1 MIYTLSPSEYCVLFL
16 SSLLPTRLSFFAD
29 SLWDQR
35 QRSLGPPTTKP
46 KPSLSHDHMLNGEND
61 KFAHKYHSS
70 TLPKDLHGPYH
81 SSPLSS
87 INENSSGINTGDM
100 ADDSSANPKWV
111 KVMLPVSKKQ
121 FNLHGG
127 SAPTLSGSHSISNNS
142 GRTNLNDS
150 GVSTSGSVG
159 SPLLSNGDRSQS
171 SDLLSHKRLNY
182 LSEADKRSILNRNQR
197 IAPEGGENIYVNTF
211 GQSYP
216 LKNIGRLE
224 ESRDISSERIN
235 SFEDN
240 GTHSPDDLPPTRQS
254 IV

>member
-1 MIYTLSPSEYCVLFL
+1 MFL
-16 SSLLPTRLSFFAD
+16 D

-46 KPSLSHDHMLNGEND
+46 KPSLSQEHMVNGEND
-61 KFAHKYHSS
+61 KFAYKYHSS

-87 INENSSGINTGDM
+87 INENGLGINTGDM
-100 ADDSSANPKWV
+100 TDDGPTNPKWV
-111 KVMLPVSKKQ
+111 KVMLPVSRKQ
-121 FNLHGG
+121 LNLHGG
-127 SAPTLSGSHSISNNS
+127 SAPTLSGSHSISNGS
-142 GRTNLNDS
+142 GRANLNDS
-150 GVSTSGSVG
+150 GVSGSGSVG

-171 SDLLSHKRLNY
+171 SDLLGHKRLNS

-197 IAPEGGENIYVNTF
+197 IAPEGGDNIYVNTF

-224 ESRDISSERIN
+224 ESGDISCEGID
-235 SFEDN
+235 SFEEN
-240 GTHSPDDLPPTRQS
+240 GAHTPDDLPPTRQS